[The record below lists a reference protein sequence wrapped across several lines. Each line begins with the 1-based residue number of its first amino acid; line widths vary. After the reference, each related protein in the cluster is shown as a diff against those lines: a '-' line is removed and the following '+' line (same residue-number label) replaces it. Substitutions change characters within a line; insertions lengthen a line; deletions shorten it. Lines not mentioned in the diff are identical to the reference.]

1 MGTCSRKGQK
11 DNSQKQTGY
20 ESEQVIILTCIK
32 SHIQYFDQIDLELLK
47 YPDISLLLRKHI
59 KNYKFI
65 EDGKTWLFVKE
76 IQSFL
81 NHKMSILIR
90 NFNPETDA
98 ALQLIQIYKKLVSLT
113 QKLLGCSASFSEAK
127 VELFQTFQNQLVQTS
142 IECLIVVNTLIS
154 KKLQW
159 WNEEYFKWRQN
170 HLISTFLIKKIDK
183 SNKEIIG
190 SIYDFIQLLIECIK
204 HLGDFNGSQGVQ
216 ETDFKVE
223 QEFLDE
229 FYNQMRAG
237 IILNSFFSES
247 IQNEIIPDQIQ
258 VKQNVS
264 KYALLIKRK

>member
-1 MGTCSRKGQK
+1 MGICQRKSQK
-11 DNSQKQTGY
+11 DNSQKHTGY
-20 ESEQVIILTCIK
+20 ESEQVVILTCIK

-65 EDGKTWLFVKE
+65 EEGKTWVVVKE

-81 NHKMSILIR
+81 NNKMTILIR

-98 ALQLIQIYKKLVSLT
+98 ALQLIQIFKKLVSST
-113 QKLLGCSASFSEAK
+113 QKLLESSVRFNEAK
-127 VELFQTFQNQLVQTS
+127 VELFQSFQNQLVQTS
-142 IECLIVVNTLIS
+142 IECLIIVNTLIS

-159 WNEEYFKWRQN
+159 WNDEYFQWRQN

-204 HLGDFNGSQGVQ
+204 HLGDLDGSQNAQ
-216 ETDFKVE
+216 ETDFRAE
-223 QEFLDE
+223 QDFLDQ
-229 FYNQMRAG
+229 FYNQMRIG
-237 IILNSFFSES
+237 LIQNSFFSGS
-247 IQNEIIPDQIQ
+247 ISNEIIPEQIQ
-258 VKQNVS
+258 VVQNV
-264 KYALLIKRK
+264 KAYALVINKK